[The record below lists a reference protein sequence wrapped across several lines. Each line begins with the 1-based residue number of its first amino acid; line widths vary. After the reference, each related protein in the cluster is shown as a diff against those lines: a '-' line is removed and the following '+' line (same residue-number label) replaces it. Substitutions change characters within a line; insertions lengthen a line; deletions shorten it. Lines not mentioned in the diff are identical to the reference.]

1 MRVAWR
7 TLALAGAI
15 LATSRLAAA
24 QTSMTLAEA
33 LARARDQAPRIISA
47 RLAIEEARGRLAGA
61 THGQLN
67 PEVDFGLGNRQEH
80 DTRSTDLDLGFSQ
93 AFEPSGRRS
102 AREAMATAGIEESQA
117 QLEDVTRVTLRAT
130 AVAFVRALHLAE
142 RIRLLERTSEL
153 ATNIL
158 QIAERRF
165 RAGDIAVLDVNI
177 SRASLARVRAE
188 IQGATAERAIV
199 VGELKELVQV
209 EGDLEI
215 QGDLKSAGD
224 PQLTALLVATA
235 NLPEVRSL
243 GAAIRQAEAEGQF
256 GQSFRRADYGFG
268 VRYQREGGDQIV
280 LGGLTLT
287 LPWSSK
293 GQEPIAVGLARAN
306 RLKAE
311 LNAALVRARI
321 EVQSAFEA
329 YQRRSAAVGELE
341 RDAFPSLDE
350 NDALATRSFEVGQ
363 LGLVELLL
371 IRREILDTRFQYL
384 DALLEAALARVEV
397 DARAGVLR

>member
-15 LATSRLAAA
+15 LATSHLAAA

-33 LARARDQAPRIISA
+33 LGRAREQSPRIIGA

-61 THGQLN
+61 THRPFN
-67 PEVDFGLGNRQEH
+67 PEVDFGLGNRQGHE
-80 DTRSTDLDLGFSQ
+80 TRSTDLALEFAQ
-93 AFEPSGRRS
+93 PFEPSSRRS
-102 AREAMATAGIEESQA
+102 AREAVATAGIEESRA
-117 QLEDVTRVTLRAT
+117 QLEDVTRVTLRDT

-142 RIRLLERTSEL
+142 RIRLLERTSGL
-153 ATNIL
+153 ASNVL

-177 SRASLARVRAE
+177 SRASLARIRAE
-188 IQGATAERAIV
+188 IQGATAERTMV

-209 EGDLEI
+209 EGDLDVR
-215 QGDLKSAGD
+215 GDLKSVTE
-224 PQLTALLVATA
+224 PQLTPLLAATA
-235 NLPEVRSL
+235 NLPEVRAL

-256 GQSFRRADYGFG
+256 GQSMRRVDYGLG
-268 VRYQREGGDQIV
+268 VRYQREGGDQIL

-293 GQEPIAVGLARAN
+293 GQAPIAVGLARAN

-341 RDAFPSLDE
+341 REAFPGLDE
-350 NDALATRSFEVGQ
+350 NDTLATRSFEVGQ
-363 LGLVELLL
+363 LGLAELLL